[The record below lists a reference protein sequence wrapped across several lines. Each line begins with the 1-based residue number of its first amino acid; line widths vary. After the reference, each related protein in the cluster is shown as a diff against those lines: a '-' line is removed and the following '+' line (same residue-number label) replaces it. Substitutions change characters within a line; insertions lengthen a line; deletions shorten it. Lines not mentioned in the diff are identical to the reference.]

1 MSFPTTPSDEP
12 PNEPPNELPNELANE
27 LVDNANLMKTV
38 LPPLLADF
46 QHWFASTIEMMA
58 TRDVSFLTAEQ
69 QQNLISQVQ
78 LAQKQVSASQVLSSA
93 TDGQAGV
100 EMPMVMSWHK
110 LVHEC
115 WGVALRSRQEEK
127 AKAEK
132 VKAEQAKNE
141 AAKEE

>member
-1 MSFPTTPSDEP
+1 MSFPITPSDEP
-12 PNEPPNELPNELANE
+12 PNEPLGSLPN
-27 LVDNANLMKTV
+27 DANLMRTI

-46 QHWFASTIEMMA
+46 QHWFASTLEMMA

-69 QQNLISQVQ
+69 QQNLLSRVQ

-93 TDGQAGV
+93 TDSQAGI
-100 EMPMVMSWHK
+100 EMPVVMGWHK

-127 AKAEK
+127 AREK
-132 VKAEQAKNE
+132 VKREHSKGEQTQNE
-141 AAKEE
+141 TVKEE